1 MALVVRNTFLDFTQ
15 EEDADCLQQ
24 TRCSSAPPTC
34 RHKGD
39 NSSDET
45 VSVTCET
52 YVDSNS
58 STEHSTEASDIDDFA
73 SGSSNYGNEDSDSD
87 HEYEDVSPAMSDG
100 CCDSDDD
107 EICREGP
114 APEPTLSE
122 AAAQEQL
129 DQMSQMVMD
138 IWSQLRSV
146 ESTIE
151 AQCADA
157 VEAPAPVPNVVE
169 ATPSV
174 AGASTKL
181 DGKARAFQPGC
192 TATSCIVDGSSGNGT
207 SDVQDVLSSVRQA
220 VMRTSGVADVDVNLG
235 PAGTLATISIRLQF
249 GTQPLHVQ
257 SVLASSKSAL
267 LQAAEASQSTYVLG
281 YETPDPFQD
290 DRNGSGFF
298 ATLAT
303 LPSAWKCSAC
313 WDTYTSGSCPRR
325 KTCKW
330 NHPGRNELQP
340 VRVVV
345 C

>member
-39 NSSDET
+39 YSSDEA

-73 SGSSNYGNEDSDSD
+73 SGSSNYGNDNEDSDSD

-114 APEPTLSE
+114 APAPTLSE

-151 AQCADA
+151 AHCADA
-157 VEAPAPVPNVVE
+157 VEAPAPAPAPTVVE

-174 AGASTKL
+174 APTSTKL
-181 DGKARAFQPGC
+181 DGKACAFQPGC
-192 TATSCIVDGSSGNGT
+192 SGA
-207 SDVQDVLSSVRQA
+207 SDVQIVLSSVRQA
-220 VMRTSGVADVDVNLG
+220 VMMTAGVADVDVNHG

-257 SVLASSKSAL
+257 SVLASTKSAL
-267 LQAAEASQSTYVLG
+267 LQAAETSQSTYVLG
-281 YETPDPFQD
+281 YETQDPFQD
-290 DRNGSGFF
+290 DRTGSGFT
-298 ATLAT
+298 AALAT
-303 LPSAWKCSAC
+303 MPSAWKSCAC
-313 WDTYTSGSCPRR
+313 WDTYTSGSCSRR
-325 KTCKW
+325 KNCTWK
-330 NHPGRNELQP
+330 HPGRNELQP